1 MFLPFR
7 KLEEEKNVESSI
19 SLRKLSLFRCFLL
32 LFCALFQL
40 NLILWIFF
48 SVIQSLELLIF
59 NDYMLFLSMDVLELF
74 NIFPIFGHFRLFL
87 IFPL

>member
-59 NDYMLFLSMDVLELF
+59 NDYMLFLSVDVLEL
-74 NIFPIFGHFRLFL
+74 ISSQFL
-87 IFPL
+87 DILGYF